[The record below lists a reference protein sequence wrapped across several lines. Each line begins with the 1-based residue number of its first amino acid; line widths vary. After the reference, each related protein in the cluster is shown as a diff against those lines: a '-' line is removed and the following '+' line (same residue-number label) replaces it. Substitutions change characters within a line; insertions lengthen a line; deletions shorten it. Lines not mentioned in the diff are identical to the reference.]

1 VPNRD
6 VGVAV
11 QGDVGPK
18 LFYAAGI
25 FNGVPDGASSTAD
38 VDTNQGK
45 DLAGRIVLHPFRRR
59 QAPGVLNNLGFQVGG
74 SVGKQSGTGLPSF
87 RTSVGQTYFTYATG
101 TNADGTRTRVSPAVF
116 YYYKGF
122 GGFAEF
128 MRTRQRLRR
137 GDLIE
142 STVNRGWEVTGSY
155 VLTGETA
162 SDRGVRPQ
170 HPFDPPT
177 GRWGAL
183 QVVARYSQIDIDA
196 DIFALGFAGTG
207 AAETARQFTVGVN
220 WYPATVFKYYLTY
233 ERTEFAGGSAS
244 RADEHVILF
253 RVQLGI

>member
-1 VPNRD
+1 
-6 VGVAV
+6 
-11 QGDVGPK
+11 
-18 LFYAAGI
+18 
-25 FNGVPDGASSTAD
+25 
-38 VDTNQGK
+38 
-45 DLAGRIVLHPFRRR
+45 
-59 QAPGVLNNLGFQVGG
+59 
-74 SVGKQSGTGLPSF
+74 
-87 RTSVGQTYFTYATG
+87 
-101 TNADGTRTRVSPAVF
+101 
-116 YYYKGF
+116 
-122 GGFAEF
+122 
-128 MRTRQRLRR
+128 
-137 GDLIE
+137 
-142 STVNRGWEVTGSY
+142 

-183 QVVARYSQIDIDA
+183 QVVARFSQIDID
-196 DIFALGFAGTG
+196 DDVFALGFAGTG